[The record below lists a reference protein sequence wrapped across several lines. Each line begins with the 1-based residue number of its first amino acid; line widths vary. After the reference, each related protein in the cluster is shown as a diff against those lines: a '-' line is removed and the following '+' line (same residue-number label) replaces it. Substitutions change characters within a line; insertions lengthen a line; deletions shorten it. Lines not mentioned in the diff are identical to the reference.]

1 MTLEQVFKLL
11 DNGFTHDEIKEMMG
25 TPVQEPVQKPVQEP
39 VQEPVKEPVQKPV
52 EKPVDNPVQEPKQEP
67 VQEQP
72 QNPTTWADLE
82 KRMVNLAARLE
93 SALAVAQKSNLANDT
108 MEGGAG
114 APDVLTVMSA
124 MADRPDEGGNN

>member
-1 MTLEQVFKLL
+1 MTLEQIFKLL
-11 DNGFTHDEIKEMMG
+11 DNGFTHDEITAMMA
-25 TPVQEPVQKPVQEP
+25 TPVQEPVQEPVQKPVQEP
-39 VQEPVKEPVQKPV
+39 VQKPV
-52 EKPVDNPVQEPKQEP
+52 EKPVEKPVQEPKQEP

-82 KRMVNLAARLE
+82 KRMVNLAAKLE
-93 SALAVAQKSNLANDT
+93 SALSVAQKRNLEDDT

-124 MADRPDEGGNN
+124 MADRPEEGGNK

>member
-25 TPVQEPVQKPVQEP
+25 TPVQEPVQKPVQEL
-39 VQEPVKEPVQKPV
+39 VQEPAQEPVQEPVQKPV
-52 EKPVDNPVQEPKQEP
+52 ENPVDNPVQEP

-72 QNPTTWADLE
+72 KNPTSWADLE
-82 KRMVNLAARLE
+82 KRMVNLAAKLE
-93 SALAVAQKSNLANDT
+93 SALAAAQKSNLENDT

-124 MADRPDEGGNN
+124 MADRPEEGGNK